1 MKTSFLWLAFCVGSA
16 LAANATN
23 PQSLITFDDLV
34 LQSYGGPIPN
44 GYAGLNWD
52 NFGVL
57 DPQAFPGDSVGY
69 LNGMVS
75 PRHVAFNAYA
85 NSDGTTT
92 GGFHNIGSIFD
103 LNSAYL
109 TAAWNDGLQVEALG
123 FIGGV
128 LTCSNTYT
136 LNTASPALVNFNY
149 LGIDTVEF
157 ISYGGVPHGNPGF
170 GGTQTAI
177 DNLAI
182 TVPEPEAT
190 SLLLFGACFTV
201 MCWQNKIRAARSRH
215 ESSRK
220 ILLLIR
226 VH

>member
-1 MKTSFLWLAFCVGSA
+1 MKSLSLCLAFCVGST
-16 LAANATN
+16 LAANAADLQT
-23 PQSLITFDDLV
+23 LITFDDLP
-34 LQSYGGPIPN
+34 LQTYGGPIPN
-44 GYAGLNWD
+44 GYTGLEWD

-92 GGFHNIGSIFD
+92 GDFHSIGSVFD

-109 TAAWNDGLQVEALG
+109 TAAWNDGLQVEVVG
-123 FIGGV
+123 SVGGV
-128 LTCSNTYT
+128 MTYSSTYT
-136 LNTASPALVNFNY
+136 LNTTGPTLVNFNY

-157 ISYGGVPHGNPGF
+157 ISYGGIPHGNPGG

-177 DNLAI
+177 DNLVI
-182 TVPEPEAT
+182 TVPEPST
-190 SLLLFGACFTV
+190 VSLLLFGACFAGYG
-201 MCWQNKIRAARSRH
+201 NAKRGLRGKRSP
-215 ESSRK
+215 
-220 ILLLIR
+220 
-226 VH
+226 